1 MLQIQFLVIY
11 NPAKCNL
18 NKSKE
23 TFNLGDDQV
32 RSAFGSYFIKN
43 GMSGNARMLEEE
55 MIQNI
60 RDKKI
65 KPSAA
70 DNYALSA
77 FFAAA
82 EVKYHIVSF

>member
-1 MLQIQFLVIY
+1 MYCDLY
-11 NPAKCNL
+11 KR
-18 NKSKE
+18 KE
-23 TFNLGDDQV
+23 TFNLGDDKV

-55 MIQNI
+55 MIQNY

-65 KPSAA
+65 KAGEV
-70 DNYALSA
+70 DKYAMGA

-82 EVKYHIVSF
+82 EVKALS

>member
-1 MLQIQFLVIY
+1 MYFSHFIGDYCDLY
-11 NPAKCNL
+11 
-18 NKSKE
+18 KSKE
-23 TFNLGDDQV
+23 TFNLGDDKV

-65 KPSAA
+65 KFSEA
-70 DNYALSA
+70 DKYALSA

-82 EVKYHIVSF
+82 QVKDH